1 MAKFGSFIP
10 KALEV
15 DDKGAKFWFR
25 VNFVG
30 FTFCLF
36 WGGLGW
42 MSKLGLV
49 SFWWVFG
56 DWMMYQG
63 CGSSNWN

>member
-36 WGGLGW
+36 GGVWGFCG
-42 MSKLGLV
+42 M
-49 SFWWVFG
+49 VFG
-56 DWMMYQG
+56 DF
-63 CGSSNWN
+63 

>member
-30 FTFCLF
+30 FTFCLLV
-36 WGGLGW
+36 GVGVDVKIGLGE
-42 MSKLGLV
+42 
-49 SFWWVFG
+49 FWWVFG

>member
-36 WGGLGW
+36 GGIWGGCQNW
-42 MSKLGLV
+42 A
-49 SFWWVFG
+49 WWVFV
-56 DWMMYQG
+56 G
-63 CGSSNWN
+63 CLWAR